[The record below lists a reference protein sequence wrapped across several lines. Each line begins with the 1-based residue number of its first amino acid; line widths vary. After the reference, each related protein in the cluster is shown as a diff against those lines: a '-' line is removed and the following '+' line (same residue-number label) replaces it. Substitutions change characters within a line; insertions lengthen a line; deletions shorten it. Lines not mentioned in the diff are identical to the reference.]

1 MPQIIQLDT
10 QWQITGAMTMGEVEA
25 LLIESEALP
34 QNALQSIDLAQVT
47 DVDTAAISLMLEWI
61 RRASAREAEVVF
73 KNIPESLLSLIHLYE
88 VSTLITHTKS

>member
-25 LLIESEALP
+25 LLIESEALQ

-61 RRASAREAEVVF
+61 RRASARESEVVF
-73 KNIPESLLSLIHLYE
+73 KNIPDSLLSLINLYE
-88 VSTLITHTKS
+88 VSTLITYTKS